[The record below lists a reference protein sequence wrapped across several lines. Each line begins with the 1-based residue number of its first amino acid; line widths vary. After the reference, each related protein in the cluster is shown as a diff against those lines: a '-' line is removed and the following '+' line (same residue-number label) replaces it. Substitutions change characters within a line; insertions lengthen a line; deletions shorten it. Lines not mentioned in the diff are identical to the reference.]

1 MKFGMMKPRIMK
13 LRFNVLLGG
22 LLLAAMPLA
31 VAQTGMLNV
40 PRTVEAGSAFSIPTS
55 GSGKAV
61 LYIVGPAQVLRREV
75 KLGETVSF
83 AAGDLHNAGH
93 YLALLVGGSGTE
105 NGAFDV
111 VASHP
116 ASLSFLAKPSRLP
129 VDLQNGIS
137 GVVYVFDTFR
147 NLVIAPSEVTFQ
159 LSGVAGAGQ
168 ARTVTTRDGVAWTKL
183 NSATKEGAAQFIARD
198 GGISATRVIQQ
209 VPGDPCRLRMNARL
223 SNQKLGDPKLAN
235 QKLTDHRPA
244 QQRLTLETEPV
255 RDCGGNAVP
264 DGTIVTFKEIY
275 KDGEAT
281 VDVPVKRGVART
293 EMPAYPGATISVA
306 TGVVMGNE
314 IRWK

>member
-1 MKFGMMKPRIMK
+1 MKFKKIKLAIMK
-13 LRFNVLLGG
+13 FRSKLP
-22 LLLAAMPLA
+22 LLLAAMLLAVMPLA
-31 VAQTGMLNV
+31 MAQTGGLEL
-40 PRTVEAGSAFSIPTS
+40 PRTVEAGSAFSIPTT

-61 LYIVGPAQVLRREV
+61 LYLVGPAQVLRREV
-75 KLGETVSF
+75 TLGQNVSF
-83 AAGDLHNAGH
+83 AAGELHNAGH
-93 YLALLVGGSGTE
+93 YVAVLVGDSATE
-105 NGAFDV
+105 NGAFDA

-116 ASLSFLAKPSRLP
+116 ASLSFLAKPSRLA

-147 NLVIAPSEVTFQ
+147 NLVIAPTEVSFQ

-168 ARTVTTRDGVAWTKL
+168 ARTVVTRDGVAWTKL
-183 NSATKEGAAQFIARD
+183 NSATKEGPAQFIAR
-198 GGISATRVIQQ
+198 GGSVSATRVIQQ
-209 VPGDPCRLRMNARL
+209 VPGDPCRLRMNAHL
-223 SNQKLGDPKLAN
+223 SNQKLSGAKQTQTQP
-235 QKLTDHRPA
+235 
-244 QQRLTLETEPV
+244 RLTLETEPV
-255 RDCGGNAVP
+255 RDCSGNAVP